1 MNFDKPETS
10 GLDNSISDIESK
22 MKILHSGF
30 ESSKKPEAGVFS
42 GVNESI
48 DKNITNWLDVDL
60 AENTDLS
67 AFRNTFLD
75 TAKQMYSG
83 EDLGDGKK
91 TLGLKDIG
99 AWKINPDNYHQNLK
113 QHSGFSAEVISTAK
127 ENMQAKISGSGITTY
142 RVDDLADKA
151 IKGIAKNDQY
161 VDKVRIDSNGNI
173 VERVQ
178 VKFVGKNGEECLR
191 KLKSKSFDKYFNDG
205 AVDKMEIPKDYYDD
219 VKQLIPEK
227 IEKLEE
233 QYRHAAK
240 SGNRELAE
248 KKQASIDRYNKID
261 QMIEKS
267 TVTSSEAIAATKHP
281 KLYTA
286 KIFAQET
293 ARVGN
298 KAGLESAAL
307 SASITACVSTVDN
320 VKKVMDGEIT
330 PKEAFVD
337 VTKDTAAS
345 GGIAYGTTFI
355 STAVS
360 QTMSKSSSALI
371 SKVGGSCLPAAAVSY
386 AVESYDDISDYAQG
400 KIGGKELAYNLGE
413 NAAAVTGSVVGGA
426 VGGAIGTVAGPVGSV
441 GGSIV
446 GGTVGCALATEA
458 YQTAVEFG
466 AEGAEFIAE
475 KAQDLASG
483 VVDTVSE
490 VVPEALDDVK
500 NAFSDFSAKAK
511 IKFPF

>member
-30 ESSKKPEAGVFS
+30 ESSIKPEAGVFS
-42 GVNESI
+42 GINESI
-48 DKNITNWLDVDL
+48 DKNITNWLDIDL

-67 AFRNTFLD
+67 AVRNTFLD

-83 EDLGDGKK
+83 EDLGDGKR

-99 AWKINPDNYHQNLK
+99 ARKRNPDYYYQNIK
-113 QHSGFSAEVISTAK
+113 QQSGFSAEVISTAK
-127 ENMQAKISGSGITTY
+127 ENMQAKISGSGIATY

-151 IKGIAKNDQY
+151 IKGIEKNDQY
-161 VDKVRIDSNGNI
+161 VDKIRIDSNGNI
-173 VERVQ
+173 LERVQ
-178 VKFVGKNGEECLR
+178 VKFVGKNGKECLS
-191 KLKSKSFDKYFNDG
+191 KLASKSFDKYFNDG

-286 KIFAQET
+286 KMFAQET
-293 ARVGN
+293 ARAGN

-330 PKEAFVD
+330 PKDAFVD

-360 QTMSKSSSALI
+360 QTMGRSSSALI
-371 SKVGGSCLPAAAVSY
+371 SKVGGSCLPAAAVSL

-413 NAAAVTGSVVGGA
+413 NAAGVAGGVA
-426 VGGAIGTVAGPVGSV
+426 GGAIGG
-441 GGSIV
+441 II

-458 YQTAVEFG
+458 YKTAVELG
-466 AEGAEFIAE
+466 AEGAEIIAE

>member
-10 GLDNSISDIESK
+10 GLDNSVSDIESK

-83 EDLGDGKK
+83 EDLGDGKR

-99 AWKINPDNYHQNLK
+99 AWKINPDDYYKNLK

-178 VKFVGKNGEECLR
+178 VKFVGKNGKECLGL
-191 KLKSKSFDKYFNDG
+191 LKSKSFDKYFNDG

-227 IEKLEE
+227 IEKFEK
-233 QYRHAAK
+233 QYRHAVEN
-240 SGNRELAE
+240 GNRELAE
-248 KKQASIDRYNKID
+248 KHQASIDRYNKID

-281 KLYTA
+281 KMYTA

-320 VKKVMDGEIT
+320 VNKVMEGKIT

-345 GGIAYGTTFI
+345 GGIAYGTRFI
-355 STAVS
+355 SEAVS
-360 QTMSKSSSALI
+360 QTMGKSSSALI
-371 SKVGGSCLPAAAVSY
+371 RKVGGSCLPAAVVSY

-413 NAAAVTGSVVGGA
+413 NAAGVAGGIAGGA
-426 VGGAIGTVAGPVGSV
+426 VGGI
-441 GGSIV
+441 I

-458 YQTAVEFG
+458 YQTAVELG
-466 AEGAEFIAE
+466 AEGAEIIAE

-511 IKFPF
+511 IKLPF